1 MEHRNANMFIH
12 ILHKCTHTH
21 THENDTVVSAAIF
34 IVLLTCLIDEL
45 VIEFFS
51 LKVDQAFLL

>member
-1 MEHRNANMFIH
+1 MFIH
-12 ILHKCTHTH
+12 IQNTHTH
-21 THENDTVVSAAIF
+21 TSENDTVVSAAIF

-51 LKVDQAFLL
+51 LKVDQAFLLQEKTYNQT

>member
-1 MEHRNANMFIH
+1 MFIH
-12 ILHKCTHTH
+12 TCTHTH
-21 THENDTVVSAAIF
+21 IHTSENDTVVSAAIF

-51 LKVDQAFLL
+51 LKVDQAFLLREKTYNQT

>member
-1 MEHRNANMFIH
+1 M
-12 ILHKCTHTH
+12 HTH
-21 THENDTVVSAAIF
+21 THIHTSENDTVVSAAIF

-51 LKVDQAFLL
+51 LKVDQAFLLREKTYNQT